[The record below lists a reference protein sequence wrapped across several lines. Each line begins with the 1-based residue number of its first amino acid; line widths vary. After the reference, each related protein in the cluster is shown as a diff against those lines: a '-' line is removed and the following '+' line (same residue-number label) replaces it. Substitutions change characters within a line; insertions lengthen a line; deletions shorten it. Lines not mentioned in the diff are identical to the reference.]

1 MGFFKKIFG
10 GARANFCSS
19 TGLSNRSLTRIDK
32 RFKQEKAKRQD
43 RKKKKKIKRVE
54 YRPHQTIVHF
64 TPNWYQLFL
73 KEMYKDTQ
81 AAKEP
86 NNNLGNPSIRL
97 SLLYPQ
103 REYLDEV
110 WAAR

>member
-54 YRPHQTIVHF
+54 YRPHQTIVHL
-64 TPNWYQLFL
+64 TPQLISVIPRRNVQGHTGG
-73 KEMYKDTQ
+73 EGTEQ
-81 AAKEP
+81 
-86 NNNLGNPSIRL
+86 
-97 SLLYPQ
+97 
-103 REYLDEV
+103 
-110 WAAR
+110 